1 MSAPAAV
8 PQREASFANPFLRGL
23 QDALLKLNAFL
34 MYLSVV
40 ALLLTSVV
48 LTYAVVARY
57 FFKSPTDWQDEA
69 SVFMLVGAT
78 FLTSGFVQAARG
90 HVGIEAVGGLLPP
103 RLDRVRRVLIDL
115 LSLLFCAFFCW
126 KSWTLLYEAAKEGQ
140 TTTSA
145 LSPPLWIPYGLMASG
160 MTVLVLQLLLQ
171 SALHFSRVQPP
182 APIEDLP

>member
-1 MSAPAAV
+1 MSAPVAV
-8 PQREASFANPFLRGL
+8 PQRETSFANPQLRGL
-23 QDALLKLNAFL
+23 QGAISKLNDWL

-40 ALLLTSVV
+40 SLLLTSAV

-90 HVGIEAVGGLLPP
+90 HVGIEAVAGLLPRRANAA
-103 RLDRVRRVLIDL
+103 RLALIDS

-140 TTTSA
+140 TTTST

-171 SALHFSRVQPP
+171 TAMHFTSMRAP
-182 APIEDLP
+182 AAAKEAA

>member
-1 MSAPAAV
+1 MSAFSAA
-8 PQREASFANPFLRGL
+8 PQRETGFANPFLRGL
-23 QDALLKLNAFL
+23 QGALAKLNDGL
-34 MYLSVV
+34 MYLAIVS
-40 ALLLTSVV
+40 LLLTSAV

-57 FFKSPTDWQDEA
+57 FFRAPTDWQDEV

-103 RLDRVRRVLIDL
+103 RLDRVRRALIDI

-126 KSWTLLYEAAKEGQ
+126 KSWTLLYEAVKEGQ
-140 TTTSA
+140 TTTST

-160 MTVLVLQLLLQ
+160 MTVLVLQLLVQ
-171 SALHFSRVQPP
+171 SILHFSQTQ
-182 APIEDLP
+182 APEPVKDIA

>member
-1 MSAPAAV
+1 MSASSAV
-8 PQREASFANPFLRGL
+8 TQRGASFANPLLRGL
-23 QDALLKLNAFL
+23 QGALTKLNDLL
-34 MYLSVV
+34 MYLAIVS
-40 ALLLTSVV
+40 LLLTSAV

-57 FFKSPTDWQDEA
+57 FFKSPTDWQDEV

-90 HVGIEAVGGLLPP
+90 HVGIEAVAGLLPP
-103 RLDRVRRVLIDL
+103 RLERMRRMLIDV

-140 TTTSA
+140 TTTST

-160 MTVLVLQLLLQ
+160 MTILVLQLLLQ
-171 SALHFSRVQPP
+171 SILHFSRTGVSVPKDIQ
-182 APIEDLP
+182 

>member
-8 PQREASFANPFLRGL
+8 PQRETSFANPLLRGL
-23 QDALLKLNAFL
+23 QGALSSVNGFL
-34 MYLSVV
+34 MNLSVV
-40 ALLLTSVV
+40 ALLVTSAV

-57 FFKSPTDWQDEA
+57 FFRSPTDWQDEA
-69 SVFMLVGAT
+69 SVFMLVGAS
-78 FLTSGFVQAARG
+78 FLTSGIVQALRG

-103 RLDRVRRVLIDL
+103 GVNRVRRFLIDA

-140 TTTSA
+140 TTTST

-160 MTVLVLQLLLQ
+160 MTILVLQLALQ
-171 SALHFSRVQPP
+171 TAAHFLKMQVRLVP
-182 APIEDLP
+182 EDIR

>member
-8 PQREASFANPFLRGL
+8 PQRETSFANPLLRGL
-23 QDALLKLNAFL
+23 QGALAKVNDVL

-40 ALLLTSVV
+40 ALLLTSAV

-78 FLTSGFVQAARG
+78 FLTSGFVQAVRG
-90 HVGIEAVGGLLPP
+90 HVGIEAVGGLLPTRVNLV
-103 RLDRVRRVLIDL
+103 RLAVIDL

-126 KSWTLLYEAAKEGQ
+126 KSWTLLYDAVKEGQ
-140 TTTSA
+140 TTTST

-160 MTVLVLQLLLQ
+160 MTVLVLQLALQ
-171 SALHFSRVQPP
+171 SALHFSRTQAP
-182 APIEDLP
+182 APARDFR